1 MIHYIFRRLL
11 VTLPVLFGVSTLTFL
26 LIHFVP
32 GDPIDQMLGDRVS
45 FEDKQNMRQELGLD
59 KPLLEQYTNFMG
71 GLIKFDMGRSLYSR
85 QPVAQKIWQ
94 RIPATAEL
102 TVFSIFFALLIGLP
116 LGVLAAIK
124 QYSWTDNSVLILGLL
139 GMSMPGFWLG
149 PMLILI
155 FSIQLDW
162 FPVSERGGIEHV
174 ILPAISLGMALGAI
188 LMRMT
193 RAAMLEVIKEDFV
206 RTARSK
212 GLPPMLVYFK
222 HTLRNALMPIITIVG
237 LQFGALLTGT
247 VITETIFDWPGIGTL
262 FFDAIQQRDYP
273 LVQGC
278 VLFIACTYVFV
289 NLSTDIAYAIANP
302 KVRLS

>member
-1 MIHYIFRRLL
+1 MISYIFRRLL
-11 VTLPVLFGVSTLTFL
+11 ATLPVLFGVSTFTFL

-32 GDPIDQMLGDRVS
+32 GDPIDQMLGDHVS
-45 FEDKQNMRQELGLD
+45 FEDKQHIRQELGLD
-59 KPLLEQYTNFMG
+59 QPLFKQYTRFMK
-71 GLIKFDMGRSLYSR
+71 GLIKFDLGHSLYSR
-85 QPVAQKIWQ
+85 QPVAQKIGK
-94 RIPATAEL
+94 RLPATAEL

-116 LGVLAAIK
+116 LGVWAAMK
-124 QYSWTDNSVLILGLL
+124 QYSWVDNSVLIVGLL
-139 GMSMPGFWLG
+139 GMSIPGFWLG

-155 FSIQLDW
+155 FSIHLDW
-162 FPVSERGGIEHV
+162 FPVSERGGLAHV
-174 ILPAISLGMALGAI
+174 ILPAVSLGMALGAI

-206 RTARSK
+206 RTAHSK
-212 GLPPMLVYFK
+212 GLSPLLIYFK

-262 FFDAIQQRDYP
+262 FFEAIQQRDYP

-278 VLFIACTYVFV
+278 VLFIACTYVLV
-289 NLSTDIAYAIANP
+289 NLVTDIAYAIANP

>member
-1 MIHYIFRRLL
+1 MIQYIFRRLL

-289 NLSTDIAYAIANP
+289 NLATDIAYAIANP